1 MARQLAEM
9 SAHGLPRD
17 LRSLAMTTGES
28 VLKEI
33 NFDGIIGP
41 SHNYAGL
48 SLGNIASA
56 SHKGEASHPRA
67 AALQGIAKM
76 RGNMERGLAQGFLLP
91 LPRPNYGLLRDLA
104 VGEDGDRALLAAAW
118 SASSMWT
125 ANAAT
130 VSPAPD
136 TADGRCHLTPANLVT
151 MLHRGQEWRDTQ
163 AQLKIAFGDERH
175 FAVHDAVPPSFGDE
189 GAANHMRFCENHGA
203 PGVEVFVYG
212 RPGGRFPARQHE
224 QASRA
229 VARLH
234 GLDPKRCVFIEQ
246 SPAAIAAGAFHND
259 VVAVAN
265 EKVLFTHEKA
275 FADQIDAYEAIRAA
289 FPALHVVE
297 VPESAV
303 SLEEA
308 IKTYLFNAQLL
319 TLPTGEMALIVP
331 DECRE
336 SASVWSWCEHMLA
349 SNGPIRKVI
358 PVDVRQSMANGG
370 GPACLRLRVVA
381 DPATVDARFMLDE
394 AKAERIEAVIA
405 QMWPETIQPDEIGT
419 EALAAKVIE
428 AREALLAVLS
438 LDELA

>member
-1 MARQLAEM
+1 MLQ
-9 SAHGLPRD
+9 
-17 LRSLAMTTGES
+17 
-28 VLKEI
+28 EI
-33 NFDGIIGP
+33 NFDGIVGP

-56 SHKGEASHPRA
+56 SHGGDASFPRA
-67 AALQGIAKM
+67 AALQGVAKM

-91 LPRPNYGLLRDLA
+91 LPRPNFGLLDGLA
-104 VGEDGDRALLAAAW
+104 VDARTDRALLAAAW

-175 FAVHDAVPPSFGDE
+175 FKVHDAVPPSFGDE
-189 GAANHMRFCENHGA
+189 GAANHMRLAESHDA

-212 RPGGRFPARQHE
+212 KPGGRFPARQHE

-234 GLDPKRCVFIEQ
+234 GLDPRRCVFIEQ
-246 SPAAIAAGAFHND
+246 NPAAIEAGAFHND

-265 EKVLFTHEKA
+265 ESVLFAHEEA
-275 FADQIDAYEAIRAA
+275 FADREDAYEAMLAV
-289 FPALHVVE
+289 FPDLHAIE
-297 VPESAV
+297 VPASAV

-308 IKTYLFNAQLL
+308 IRTYLFNAQLV
-319 TLPTGEMALIVP
+319 TLPEGGMALVVP
-331 DECRE
+331 DECQK
-336 SASVWSWCEHMLA
+336 SPNVWAWCENMLA
-349 SNGPIRKVI
+349 ANGPIRQVI

-381 DPATVDARFMLDE
+381 DPATVDARFLLDE
-394 AKAERIEAVIA
+394 AKAQRIEAVVA
-405 QMWPETIQPDEIGT
+405 EMWPERIEPDDIGSDR
-419 EALAAKVIE
+419 LARTVIE
-428 AREALLAVLS
+428 AREALLSVLS

>member
-1 MARQLAEM
+1 M
-9 SAHGLPRD
+9 SKL
-17 LRSLAMTTGES
+17 
-28 VLKEI
+28 VEI
-33 NFDGIIGP
+33 NFDGIVGP

-56 SHKGEASHPRA
+56 SHKGNASYPRA

-76 RGNMERGLAQGFLLP
+76 RGNLERGLAQGFLLP
-91 LPRPNYGLLRDLA
+91 LPRPNFGLLRDLA
-104 VGEDGDRALLAAAW
+104 VGDETNPALVAAAW

-136 TADGRCHLTPANLVT
+136 TGDGRCHLTPANLVT

-163 AQLKIAFGDERH
+163 AQLKIAFGDQRH
-175 FAVHDAVPPSFGDE
+175 FAVHDAVPSSFGDE
-189 GAANHMRFCENHGA
+189 GAANHMRFCDSHDA

-234 GLDPKRCVFIEQ
+234 GLEPRRCVFIEQ
-246 SPAAIAAGAFHND
+246 NPAAIEAGAFHND

-265 EKVLFTHEKA
+265 EKVLFTHDQA
-275 FADQIDAYEAIRAA
+275 FADQIDAYEAIRAV
-289 FPALHVVE
+289 FPDLHVVE
-297 VPESAV
+297 VPESQV
-303 SLEEA
+303 TLEEA
-308 IKTYLFNAQLL
+308 IRTYLFNAQLV
-319 TLPTGEMALIVP
+319 TLPTGEMALVVP
-331 DECRE
+331 SECQE
-336 SASVWSWCEHMLA
+336 SASVWSWCERMLA
-349 SNGPIRKVI
+349 SNGPIRHVI

-381 DPATVDARFMLDE
+381 DPATVDARFLLDE

-405 QMWPETIQPDEIGT
+405 QMWPETIQPNEIGT

>member
-1 MARQLAEM
+1 M
-9 SAHGLPRD
+9 
-17 LRSLAMTTGES
+17 LR
-28 VLKEI
+28 EI
-33 NFDGIIGP
+33 NFDGIVGP

-56 SHKGEASHPRA
+56 SHKGSASYPRA
-67 AALQGIAKM
+67 AALQGVAKM
-76 RGNMERGLAQGFLLP
+76 RANMERGLAQGFLLP
-91 LPRPNYGLLRDLA
+91 LPRPNFALLDDLA
-104 VGEDGDRALLAAAW
+104 VDGTSDRALLAAAW

-163 AQLKIAFGDERH
+163 AQLKIAFGDQRH
-175 FAVHDAVPPSFGDE
+175 FAVHDAVPSSFGDE
-189 GAANHMRFCENHGA
+189 GAANHMRFCDSHDA

-234 GLDPKRCVFIEQ
+234 GLEPRRCVFIEQ
-246 SPAAIAAGAFHND
+246 NPAAIEAGAFHND

-265 EKVLFTHEKA
+265 EKVLFTHDQA
-275 FADQIDAYEAIRAA
+275 FADQIDAYEAIRAV
-289 FPALHVVE
+289 FPDLHVVE
-297 VPESAV
+297 VPESQV
-303 SLEEA
+303 TLEEA
-308 IKTYLFNAQLL
+308 IRTYLFNAQLV
-319 TLPTGEMALIVP
+319 TLPTGEMALVVP
-331 DECRE
+331 SECQE
-336 SASVWSWCEHMLA
+336 STSVWSWCERMLA
-349 SNGPIRKVI
+349 SNGPIRHVI

-381 DPATVDARFMLDE
+381 DPATVDARFLLDE

-405 QMWPETIQPDEIGT
+405 QMWPETIQPDEIRT